1 MAYGHGSDDRNFVV
15 NFVRTRGVDHSWKIA
30 SAAGAAVT
38 VVVSAAGNIVLSNK
52 IYLI

>member
-1 MAYGHGSDDRNFVV
+1 MAYGHGSDDRNSCCEFCPYKRCGS
-15 NFVRTRGVDHSWKIA
+15 FLKIA

-38 VVVSAAGNIVLSNK
+38 VVVSAAGNIVLSK